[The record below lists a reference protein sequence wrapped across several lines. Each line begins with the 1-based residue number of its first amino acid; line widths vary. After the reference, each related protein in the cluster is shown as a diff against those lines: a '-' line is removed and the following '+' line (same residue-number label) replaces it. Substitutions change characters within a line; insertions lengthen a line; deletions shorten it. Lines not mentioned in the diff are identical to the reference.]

1 MHKILA
7 LNTNSLYTISIM
19 IDETRVFSK
28 LIAFCI
34 IGMSIFYAV
43 MTTLQLASGSPPVHQ
58 WAPAYPIEAI
68 SFFILVPALFIAG
81 TKYPKVKLP
90 AFIVFY
96 FGLIITSVWFTEVYS
111 PFTPIWSMFIVSTY
125 LYYGW
130 KGFIG
135 GSAALIVMVLW
146 YVLGFAGDHK
156 PSFELYA
163 VLSALVTTLT
173 IATSYLFAKII
184 SITRDKNIKLRESQH
199 LEQVRA
205 NQLDTLLNSIREPVI
220 TVDANNIIFQQNNA
234 VQTLFNV
241 KASFVGQHVDEIVR
255 IKGRDGTPK
264 IVSQLI
270 AETPMTLTRDDLIL
284 MSGTMERYVEVQIT
298 KIRQVNDVVDSGVV
312 VQVRDITKQRTLE
325 DEKDE
330 FISVTSHELRTPIAT
345 IEGLLSNVEILRKK
359 KVDDSRLDE
368 AISTARNQIVGLARV
383 VNDISTISRAEK
395 GETDTIKDVDFG
407 KLLLDIQTKLK
418 AEADTKSLV
427 LRLEIP
433 QELPVVVTSYASLRT
448 IIENF
453 VRNGIRFTR
462 EGGVTIKAGIL
473 EDGRIYCDVIDTGV
487 GIADEDK
494 ARIFDK
500 FYRSE
505 DFHTRETGGTGLG
518 LYEAKILA
526 TKIDAYIQ
534 VVSEVSRGSV
544 FRLTLPMKSIK
555 YRPTIPPA
563 PQLVENTQQLVTR

>member
-1 MHKILA
+1 
-7 LNTNSLYTISIM
+7 M

-34 IGMSIFYAV
+34 IGMAVFYAV
-43 MTTLQLASGSPPVHQ
+43 MTTFQLASGAPPVHQ
-58 WAPAYPIEAI
+58 WGPAYPIEAI
-68 SFFILVPALFIAG
+68 SFFLAVPALFIAA
-81 TKYPKVKLP
+81 TKYPQAKLP
-90 AFIVFY
+90 AFIVLY
-96 FGLIITSVWFTEVYS
+96 FGMIVTSVWFTEVYS
-111 PFTPIWSMFIVSTY
+111 PFTPIWSMYIVATY

-135 GSAALIVMVLW
+135 GSAALVVMVLW

-163 VLSALVTTLT
+163 VLSVLVTTLT
-173 IATSYLFAKII
+173 IVTSYLFAKII
-184 SITRDKNIKLRESQH
+184 SISRDKNIKLRESQH

-205 NQLDTLLNSIREPVI
+205 NQLDTLLNSIREPVL
-220 TVDANNIIFQQNNA
+220 TVDSGNIIFQQNNA
-234 VQTLFNV
+234 VQALFNV
-241 KASFVGQHVDEIVR
+241 KASFVGQHIDEIVR
-255 IKGRDGTPK
+255 IKGRDNTPK
-264 IVSQLI
+264 LVSQLI
-270 AETPMTLTRDDLIL
+270 EETQFELTRDDLVL
-284 MSGTMERYVEVQIT
+284 MSGTIERFIELQIT
-298 KIRQVNDVVDSGVV
+298 KIKQVNGTADGGVV

-345 IEGLLSNVEILRKK
+345 IEGLLSNVEVLRKK
-359 KVDDSRLDE
+359 KVDDARLDE
-368 AISTARNQIVGLARV
+368 AIGTARSQIVGLARV
-383 VNDISTISRAEK
+383 VNDISTISRAEM
-395 GETDTIKDVDFG
+395 GEADTIKDVDFG

-418 AEADTKSLV
+418 AEADSKSLV

-433 QELPVVVTSYASLRT
+433 QDLPVVVTSYASLRT

-453 VRNGIRFTR
+453 VRNGISFTR

-487 GIADEDK
+487 GIADADK

-534 VVSEVSRGSV
+534 VVSEVGRGSV

-555 YRPTIPPA
+555 YRPSIPVA
-563 PQLVENTQQLVTR
+563 PQPVENKQQLATA